1 MARTRKWTMGTAAVV
16 VLILLAG
23 WFLLVS
29 PKRASADELR
39 ASTATQE
46 ATNLTLASQLEA
58 LKVQKAGLPAE
69 EAKLATIRQQIPD
82 NPALP
87 PLIRSLSSIAKK
99 TGVTLQLI
107 APAPPTANASP
118 AVAPAG
124 PPATGV
130 VPQLQ
135 TISLTINFFGTYA
148 NVELFLN
155 HLEML
160 KRSFLVTGLQMS
172 PGTATTNGV
181 TKSGSPTLAVIMQAR
196 AFNVT
201 TIGLAPAPAAA
212 GSTSGST
219 TAAQ

>member
-1 MARTRKWTMGTAAVV
+1 MTRTRQWTMGTAAIV

-23 WFLLVS
+23 WFLLIS
-29 PKRASADELR
+29 PKRASAAEIQ
-39 ASTATQE
+39 ASTVTQE
-46 ATNLTLASQLEA
+46 ATNVTLASQLEA

-87 PLIRSLSSIAKK
+87 PLIRELSSLAKK
-99 TGVTLQLI
+99 SGVTLQLV
-107 APAPPTANASP
+107 APATPTPNTSP
-118 AVAPAG
+118 AVTPAG

-135 TISLTINFFGTYA
+135 TVGLNINFLGTYS

-160 KRSFLVTGLQMS
+160 KRSFLVTGIQMN

-181 TKSGSPTLAVIMQAR
+181 SNSGSPTLAVIMQAR
-196 AFNVT
+196 VFNVS
-201 TIGLAPAPAAA
+201 TIGVAPTAGAPSAPA
-212 GSTSGST
+212 ST
-219 TAAQ
+219 TTTAQ